1 MFLLGYHS
9 LLDGILARQTFSYWT
24 SEFDAD
30 DIWWAPVQEID
41 DVLRDS
47 AFFDAGCVVP
57 VPDGSGG
64 TVDMVASP
72 IDFSTSS
79 WVPEAPAPQLGAHT
93 ELILAEDLAVNW
105 ETISELKVK
114 GVIL

>member
-1 MFLLGYHS
+1 M
-9 LLDGILARQTFSYWT
+9 I
-24 SEFDAD
+24 
-30 DIWWAPVQEID
+30 
-41 DVLRDS
+41 
-47 AFFDAGCVVP
+47 
-57 VPDGSGG
+57 
-64 TVDMVASP
+64 ASP